1 LLIKKTPLPIIIKT
15 IQEGIMSNKEIDHLF
30 NSGMDQMRKGNFK
43 EAEALFER
51 AKNMTEQ
58 MQKK

>member
-1 LLIKKTPLPIIIKT
+1 
-15 IQEGIMSNKEIDHLF
+15 MSNKEIDHLF
-30 NSGMDQMRKGNFK
+30 NSGIYQMRKGNFK